1 MKTVKEIV
9 DEINAKKL
17 NTPYMVEDEIDAD
30 GIVEVATLDLAEYR
44 GYTIGTIVFRIGK
57 DFFGVRGA
65 VALKSEESSWG
76 DLGIE
81 CFAFEMIE
89 VPSVTYKRKQ

>member
-9 DEINAKKL
+9 DEINARKL
-17 NTPYMVEDEIDAD
+17 NTPHMVEDEIDAD
-30 GIVEVATLDLAEYR
+30 GIVEVATLDLDEHR
-44 GYTIGTIVFRIGK
+44 WYTIGTVVFRIGK
-57 DFFGVRGA
+57 DFFGARGA
-65 VALKSEESSWG
+65 VALKSEQSSWD
-76 DLGIE
+76 DLGVE